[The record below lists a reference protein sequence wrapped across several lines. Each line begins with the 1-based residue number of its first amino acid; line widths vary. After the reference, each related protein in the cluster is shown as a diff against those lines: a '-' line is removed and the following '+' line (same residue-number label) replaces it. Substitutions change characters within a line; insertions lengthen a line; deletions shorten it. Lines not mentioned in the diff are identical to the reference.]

1 MSSPA
6 EPTRALGTID
16 RSDQPYE
23 GEIDTLQD
31 APTERTPLI
40 RNSASATTTAD
51 EPRIAPVFDN
61 SGRAGQ
67 AGQAAKRR
75 RQVHARPIVL
85 LLLYIVGCLLLFAN
99 IVLLVLSVASLRSP
113 IVAAFIPAHFSSGF
127 VPIWLAIVGI
137 ITNSLTLVAYV
148 FPRELPKLFE
158 VTAIFDSVW
167 LVVSLILC
175 LAVGQLRRGES
186 TLTFVALA
194 LAITSS
200 LHSFAATATTAR
212 YAPFLDPPEPIEVYN
227 DEPITVWSSIKRAF
241 KAIFAFATVSLP
253 IVAFHLVVS
262 IIILLLTISLILRS
276 YDYSLQSP
284 GQLWKV
290 DPYSRRA
297 GGQRGWINPPGRP
310 YFVHLSCKGVEQDPL
325 FWNAADGNATTAAP
339 ASLDEP
345 PVRRT
350 ILLEAD
356 QGIPGK
362 PAAAWLSQML
372 KNGELT
378 SADVS
383 VRVCYWDRPGY
394 GFSQNA
400 PTAAVGHTV
409 AALSQA
415 LHLSGELARL
425 SSSASFTDQS
435 EFTLENYV
443 EGDYDDGD
451 ATLTALDNLP
461 PAPPNRPRNGFIVV
475 GDGYGALLSSVFAAK
490 NARLIHSAVY
500 LNPLVPA
507 LRYEKRPR
515 AWLHALKY
523 PVVSFFPR
531 LARELGLRRIAWV
544 IKGTTREQRVLAREG
559 KGVTG
564 SAGRAWLEESGEGH
578 KGEDGTSSA
587 RAWNQAKSRYP
598 NRPTIILRGSG
609 KGHGYADDKWSAAQ
623 QGWIDE
629 VVGKGLLREV
639 KNWDGTCPKEGGEC
653 RAAVLELVG
662 QSY

>member
-1 MSSPA
+1 MSDHEES
-6 EPTRALGTID
+6 TRTLGTVD

-23 GEIDTLQD
+23 NEIDTLQD

-40 RNSASATTTAD
+40 PNSTSPPAHASD
-51 EPRIAPVFDN
+51 DQVRVAPPFDN
-61 SGRAGQ
+61 SGRT
-67 AGQAAKRR
+67 AKRR
-75 RQVHARPIVL
+75 RQEHARPVVL
-85 LLLYIVGCLLLFAN
+85 LLLYIAGCLLLFTN
-99 IVLLVLSVASLRSP
+99 LVLLILAVASLRSP

-127 VPIWLAIVGI
+127 VPIWLALCGIV
-137 ITNSLTLVAYV
+137 TNALTLVAYV
-148 FPRELPKLFE
+148 FPRELPKVFE
-158 VTAIFDSVW
+158 VTA
-167 LVVSLILC
+167 LVDAVFLVISLILC
-175 LAVGQLRRGES
+175 LAVGQLRRGEAS
-186 TLTFVALA
+186 LTFVALA

-200 LHSFAATATTAR
+200 VHSFAATATTAR
-212 YAPFLDPPEPIEVYN
+212 YAPFLSPPEPLETFG
-227 DEPITVWSSIKRAF
+227 DEPITLWASIKRAF
-241 KAIFAFATVSLP
+241 KGIFTFVTVSLP
-253 IVAFHLVVS
+253 IVVFHLAVSVVIVLLTVS
-262 IIILLLTISLILRS
+262 IILRS
-276 YDYSLQSP
+276 YDFSLQPP

-325 FWNAADGNATTAAP
+325 FAGDSADTAART
-339 ASLDEP
+339 ATAIDEP

-356 QGIPGK
+356 QGVPGQ
-362 PAAAWLSQML
+362 PAAAWLTAML
-372 KNGELT
+372 RNGELT

-394 GFSQNA
+394 GFSQSA

-425 SSSASFTDQS
+425 SSSASFTEQVD
-435 EFTLENYV
+435 FTINNYD
-443 EGDYDDGD
+443 EEAEEDSIP
-451 ATLTALDNLP
+451 ATAVDNLP
-461 PAPPNRPRNGFIVV
+461 PAPPNRPRNGFILVAE
-475 GDGYGALLSSVFAAK
+475 GYGALLSSVFAAK

-507 LRYEKRPR
+507 LRYEPRSR

-523 PVVSFFPR
+523 PFVSFLPR

-544 IKGTTREQRVLAREG
+544 VRGTTREQRILAREP
-559 KGVTG
+559 KGVAGG
-564 SAGRAWLEESGEGH
+564 SARAWLQESGEGH
-578 KGEDGTSSA
+578 KGPDGTSSA
-587 RAWNQAKSRYP
+587 RAWNQARSRYP
-598 NRPTIILRGSG
+598 NRPTIILRGNG
-609 KGHGYADDKWSAAQ
+609 KGHGYADDKWAAAQ
-623 QGWIDE
+623 QGWINE

-639 KNWDGTCPKEGGEC
+639 TEWDGTCPKAGGEC

>member
-1 MSSPA
+1 MSDHQ
-6 EPTRALGTID
+6 EPVRALGTVD
-16 RSDQPYE
+16 RSDQPYDNE
-23 GEIDTLQD
+23 VETLQD

-40 RNSASATTTAD
+40 RNSTSATHQAT
-51 EPRIAPVFDN
+51 EPVGVAPAFDN
-61 SGRAGQ
+61 SGNASR
-67 AGQAAKRR
+67 AAKRR
-75 RQVHARPIVL
+75 RQEHARPIVL
-85 LLLYIVGCLLLFAN
+85 LLLYIAGCLLLFAN
-99 IVLLVLSVASLRSP
+99 IVLLILSLASLRSP

-127 VPIWLAIVGI
+127 VPIWLAICGI
-137 ITNSLTLVAYV
+137 VTNALTLVAYV
-148 FPRELPKLFE
+148 FPRELPKVFE
-158 VTAIFDSVW
+158 VTALIDSVW
-167 LVVSLILC
+167 LFISLILC

-186 TLTFVALA
+186 SLTFIALA

-212 YAPFLDPPEPIEVYN
+212 YAPFLAPPEPIVSFN
-227 DEPITVWSSIKRAF
+227 DEAITVWASIKRAF
-241 KAIFAFATVSLP
+241 KGIFAFATVSLP
-253 IVAFHLVVS
+253 IVVFHLAVS

-276 YDYSLQSP
+276 YDYSLQAP

-325 FWNAADGNATTAAP
+325 FAGASADPTSAP
-339 ASLDEP
+339 ATFDEP

-356 QGIPGK
+356 QGLPGK
-362 PAAAWLSQML
+362 PAAAWLTEML
-372 KNGELT
+372 RRGELT

-400 PTAAVGHTV
+400 PTAAIGHTV

-425 SSSASFTDQS
+425 SSSASFAEQA
-435 EFTLENYV
+435 EFTLDIFDESAY
-443 EGDYDDGD
+443 EED
-451 ATLTALDNLP
+451 AAALDNLP
-461 PAPPNRPRNGFIVV
+461 PAPPNRPRNGFILVA
-475 GDGYGALLSSVFAAK
+475 DGYGALLSSVFAAK

-507 LRYEKRPR
+507 LRYEKRAR

-523 PVVSFFPR
+523 PFVSFLPR
-531 LARELGLRRIAWV
+531 LTRELGLRRIAWV
-544 IKGTTREQRVLAREG
+544 IKGTTREQRILSREP

-564 SAGRAWLEESGEGH
+564 GQARAWLQESGEGH

-609 KGHGYADDKWSAAQ
+609 KSHGYADLKWTAAQ

-629 VVGKGLLREV
+629 VIGKGLLREV
-639 KNWDGTCPKEGGEC
+639 KDWDGTCPKQGGEC